1 MMQKNK
7 TAIVTGAAGGIGIE
21 TCKLLINNGYKLV
34 LIDNDEEKLKALI
47 GILNVDCPIIVCDVS
62 KEDNV
67 KNAMSQIFKL
77 YESIDILICLAGVI
91 RPGRFEEVSMNNI
104 KLQME
109 VNFFGAVYFIHTLI
123 PHFKRQGSGKIVI
136 VSSLAGIVPA
146 PKHNMYV
153 ASKFALRGL
162 LQTLFLELKSF
173 NIQVTNV
180 MPDAILT
187 PMLKYT
193 ATQDASPMAYA
204 NYPLPPEDVAKA
216 VWKGIQTGKIEIYVP
231 YSQGLLARLAQFFVS
246 LIPIIWPTFE
256 KKGLENKEKFK
267 KLGILD

>member
-1 MMQKNK
+1 MQIQK

-21 TCKLLINNGYKLV
+21 TCKLLIKNGYKLAIV
-34 LIDNDEEKLKALI
+34 DNDEEKLKSLI
-47 GILNVDCPIIVCDVS
+47 EILKTDCLKVVCDVS
-62 KEDNV
+62 KEDKV
-67 KNAMSQIFKL
+67 EAVIKKIILEFKQVDVL
-77 YESIDILICLAGVI
+77 VCLAGVI
-91 RPGRFEEVSMNNI
+91 RPGLFEEVPMQNV
-104 KLQME
+104 KLQMD
-109 VNFFGAVYFIHTLI
+109 VNFFGAVYFIHKLI
-123 PHFKRQGSGKIVI
+123 PHFKSNKSGKIIV

-153 ASKFALRGL
+153 ATKFALRGL

-204 NYPLPPEDVAKA
+204 NYPLPPEDVAQA

-231 YSQGLLARLAQFFVS
+231 YSQGILARLAQFFVG
-246 LIPIIWPTFE
+246 LIPLIWPTFE
-256 KKGLENKEKFK
+256 KKGLENKEKLK

>member
-1 MMQKNK
+1 MQTQKN
-7 TAIVTGAAGGIGIE
+7 AIVTGAAGGIGIE
-21 TCKLLINNGYKLV
+21 TCKILINNGYKLV
-34 LIDNDEEKLKALI
+34 LVDKEEKKLIELIEILK
-47 GILNVDCPIIVCDVS
+47 VDCSFFVCDVS
-62 KEDNV
+62 KEENV
-67 KNAMSQIFKL
+67 KKVLKQIFKL
-77 YESIDILICLAGVI
+77 FEQIDALICLAGVI
-91 RPGRFEEVSMNNI
+91 RPGLFEEVPMQNI
-104 KLQME
+104 RLQME
-109 VNFFGAVYFIHTLI
+109 VNFFGAVYFIHSLI
-123 PHFKRQGSGKIVI
+123 PHFKKWGSGKIIV

-193 ATQDASPMAYA
+193 ATQDGSPMAYA

-216 VWKGIQTGKIEIYVP
+216 IWKGIQTGKIEIYVP
-231 YSQGLLARLAQFFVS
+231 YTQGLLARLAQFFVS
-246 LIPIIWPTFE
+246 LIPVIWPTFE
-256 KKGLENKEKFK
+256 KKGLENKEKLK

>member
-1 MMQKNK
+1 MQTQK

-21 TCKLLINNGYKLV
+21 TCKLLIQNGYKLAI
-34 LIDNDEEKLKALI
+34 IDNNEAKLKELTE
-47 GILNVDCPIIVCDVS
+47 ILKIDCLTIVCDVS
-62 KEDNV
+62 KEDKV
-67 KNAMSQIFKL
+67 RSAIEQIILNFKQ
-77 YESIDILICLAGVI
+77 IDVLICLAGVI
-91 RPGRFEEVSMNNI
+91 RPGLFEEVAMQNI

-109 VNFFGAVYFIHTLI
+109 VNFFGAVYFIHSLI
-123 PHFKRQGSGKIVI
+123 PHFKKKGSGKIIV

-162 LQTLFLELKSF
+162 LQTLFLELKKF

-193 ATQDASPMAYA
+193 ATQDGSPMAYA

-216 VWKGIQTGKIEIYVP
+216 VWKGIETGKIEIYVP
-231 YSQGLLARLAQFFVS
+231 YSQGLLARLAQFFVG

-256 KKGLENKEKFK
+256 KKGLDNKEKLK